1 MKHIIHKPYFNPEN
15 EEAWLNKLAAKGLS
29 MTDYSWCRYV
39 FEDTKPGEY
48 VYRIDLLDHLP
59 THPQSRKYL
68 QFLEETGIEFV
79 ASYLR
84 WVYFR
89 KKADSGPFLLYSDI
103 PSKIARYKRLR
114 AFYIWMG
121 IAELCI
127 GTSNLVIGI
136 TVPFSL
142 VNLGFGVGLF
152 MLGIAFMHWSVQLT
166 RKIRALKKEQQIA
179 DA

>member
-1 MKHIIHKPYFNPEN
+1 MKHVIYKTYWNWEN
-15 EEAWLNKLAAKGLS
+15 EERWLNELAAKGLS
-29 MTDYSWCRYV
+29 LTDYSWCRYV
-39 FEDTKPGEY
+39 FEDTNPGEY

-68 QFLEETGIEFV
+68 QFLEETGIEHV

-89 KKADSGPFLLYSDI
+89 KKADSGPFQLYSDI
-103 PSKIARYKRLR
+103 PSLIARNKRLR
-114 AFYIWMG
+114 ALYFWLSLG
-121 IAELCI
+121 EFGLGA
-127 GTSNLVIGI
+127 SNFIIGI
-136 TVPFSL
+136 TVPFSIFNL
-142 VNLGFGVGLF
+142 VIGAGLF
-152 MLGIAFMHWSVQLT
+152 MIGIAFMLWSLQLT